1 MDNINGA
8 LAFKTTLDIN
18 DFNVS
23 AQAMERSIK
32 QVSSTAVSESSVMDN
47 SIQSFAQ
54 NGAKYIVSYLVGQ
67 GMGTL
72 LQSIVQTR
80 GQFQQLEI
88 AFTTMLKSGTQ
99 AKGLMDRLIDTAAK
113 TPFDLSGIASSAKQ
127 MLAYGSTVDNVVDE
141 LVMLGNVASG
151 VGAPLQDIA
160 YLYGTLRTQ
169 GRAFTVD
176 IRQFAGRGI
185 PIYEELA
192 KVLGVTKDEVSSLV
206 TEGKVGFAE
215 VEKAFQNMT
224 GKAGT
229 YYNLMQE
236 QSKSLT
242 GMISNMGD
250 AWEQSLNKL
259 GADNQDV
266 FAGAIESATYMAEH
280 LDDILRILKAVAI
293 GYGSVKAAIVL
304 NTLATK
310 GYTGVALLDN
320 TARQAKISLMKLEAV
335 ATGQMV
341 AQTKAMIA
349 AQNSHVAA
357 LQAQLTVEEHAN
369 MVKQLRI
376 ATIQQMLTIQQ
387 AEYLSNLNLTASSAN
402 YEAVALSVLTVEQK
416 QALSKL
422 DLSAKSAVYRAA
434 LENEVAVKTQNS
446 AATLNAMRTDVKA
459 AAVKMESA
467 RADALAAKAAVERA
481 YLEVYRA
488 QQTGNAEKIAIATKK
503 MEAAED
509 NAAIARKTAL
519 ATQSDFYAKK
529 KLLEATA
536 TKQSTAASVADTTA
550 KTTQGAVTSVLTA
563 ITTKATVAVKALWA
577 SMMSNPIGWVM
588 GLIGA
593 LVSVITLFTG
603 KQKEATTATGE
614 FQDTTKKEI
623 DDLNLLFAV
632 LQNTEKGT
640 QTHKNTIEKINAVC
654 KQYNKTLLDENATLD
669 LQRLKYEELTT
680 AIQQTTAEK
689 IKAKYTEQAMQE
701 LGQSQ
706 TDALDKLKEN
716 AEDATY
722 KEIQEV
728 METTP
733 EGVTVMMNKVVDVAS
748 SSIRGASGAVWDA
761 VESMA
766 VESANQLKG
775 LTGQAYTDA
784 FNNSL
789 DSIVSAVQKST
800 GATGKEMDAFKE
812 NIKTYL
818 ESVAQ
823 SAKKTDETIGEVDR
837 QLEKF
842 YGKKDTTS
850 VTESTDYVAMSFNE
864 LDKKIGETQKSIDTL
879 NAKKVKVEADNTQL
893 KELKDL
899 LDKLNGAVNTKN
911 TNLNTEKGISDR
923 IKQLKELREAAII
936 GSSDYKSY
944 DTQIKKLEA
953 RLPKHTT
960 GDKADSAAKQ
970 LRERQ
975 LEADRK
981 LEADRIAVLEEGYE
995 KRKRTLSLQ
1004 HKEALDNIDKEEKA
1018 LAKARK
1024 DAGKGGLSKS
1034 EKDGFDERRTLEN
1047 KKYDKAQNKL
1057 FDGEI
1062 EYKKQQYALY
1072 FRWVRNMGEDVAN
1085 TQFAT
1090 LLKGGKSYKEYV
1102 ENEIKAL
1109 KDKQQAGTLTEGE
1122 SNQLIS
1128 LNMQYNEI
1136 TGAKSA
1142 MDSFKESVSKTIQQ
1156 AQTLAEKLEAIA
1168 DAKEKLANG
1177 SSGLVGADEKAEATL
1192 FVSEEDEKLQEEVQ
1206 QKILSSYRTFEE
1218 QRNDIQKEYAL
1229 LRAAAQKTGD
1239 QERINQV
1246 NKSEAEAL
1254 STLTANML
1262 KQSDSWKKLFGDLD
1276 SLSVAEIDKLVADIE
1291 TKLKDADLK
1300 LNPVDCRA
1308 LIDSLNQAKETLI
1321 SENPFKDLGTFYD
1334 DYIEAKKK
1342 LAEAKANVAAGKGT
1356 DEDVKKA
1363 EADMKKA
1370 AKGVTKSI
1378 ETITDTATT
1387 CGNAIESMFSD
1398 LADGLETAME
1408 LFGKLGNAIASMFSD
1423 LGQDDLANG
1432 LGTAMELFGQL
1443 GNAAASVGKM
1453 MSGDIL
1459 GGVTGMV
1466 SAVTSVVGIFAKL
1479 HDSKY
1484 EKKIQNL
1491 QKEID
1496 ALEQSYSR
1504 LERAYNNTYWVFNDS
1519 QREAYEKNIQLIND
1533 QIRALEQEANVA
1545 KKNWDFARYA
1555 QLNKEIKELN
1565 KQLKNAEENGDMFSI
1580 YEAQKKNL
1588 KQQQEDLRKQIQ
1600 AEKDKKKT
1608 DNGKIQQWN
1617 EQIESITQQIE
1628 DLDRSMMETLAGT
1641 DVKTAIDEFADAL
1654 VDAYCKGE
1662 DAAEALGEK
1671 TKEVLK
1677 KAVVEA
1683 LKREFLAKGINDAVL
1698 YLGESMKDGKLTD
1711 VEKREFERMVNAAGD
1726 LFNSALEG
1734 IGDWIKDVEEETV
1747 QQDPLTGA
1755 VTSMNEETGGVI
1767 AGRLNAFVINQSD
1780 QTSIMRQ
1787 ALVYQAEIAANTK
1800 LSASELTEIKTTLKR
1815 IENKDSSLLSQGI
1828 A

>member
-1 MDNINGA
+1 M
-8 LAFKTTLDIN
+8 
-18 DFNVS
+18 
-23 AQAMERSIK
+23 
-32 QVSSTAVSESSVMDN
+32 
-47 SIQSFAQ
+47 
-54 NGAKYIVSYLVGQ
+54 
-67 GMGTL
+67 
-72 LQSIVQTR
+72 
-80 GQFQQLEI
+80 
-88 AFTTMLKSGTQ
+88 
-99 AKGLMDRLIDTAAK
+99 
-113 TPFDLSGIASSAKQ
+113 
-127 MLAYGSTVDNVVDE
+127 
-141 LVMLGNVASG
+141 
-151 VGAPLQDIA
+151 
-160 YLYGTLRTQ
+160 
-169 GRAFTVD
+169 
-176 IRQFAGRGI
+176 
-185 PIYEELA
+185 
-192 KVLGVTKDEVSSLV
+192 
-206 TEGKVGFAE
+206 
-215 VEKAFQNMT
+215 
-224 GKAGT
+224 
-229 YYNLMQE
+229 
-236 QSKSLT
+236 
-242 GMISNMGD
+242 
-250 AWEQSLNKL
+250 
-259 GADNQDV
+259 
-266 FAGAIESATYMAEH
+266 
-280 LDDILRILKAVAI
+280 
-293 GYGSVKAAIVL
+293 
-304 NTLATK
+304 
-310 GYTGVALLDN
+310 
-320 TARQAKISLMKLEAV
+320 
-335 ATGQMV
+335 
-341 AQTKAMIA
+341 
-349 AQNSHVAA
+349 
-357 LQAQLTVEEHAN
+357 
-369 MVKQLRI
+369 
-376 ATIQQMLTIQQ
+376 
-387 AEYLSNLNLTASSAN
+387 
-402 YEAVALSVLTVEQK
+402 
-416 QALSKL
+416 
-422 DLSAKSAVYRAA
+422 
-434 LENEVAVKTQNS
+434 
-446 AATLNAMRTDVKA
+446 
-459 AAVKMESA
+459 
-467 RADALAAKAAVERA
+467 
-481 YLEVYRA
+481 
-488 QQTGNAEKIAIATKK
+488 
-503 MEAAED
+503 
-509 NAAIARKTAL
+509 
-519 ATQSDFYAKK
+519 
-529 KLLEATA
+529 
-536 TKQSTAASVADTTA
+536 
-550 KTTQGAVTSVLTA
+550 
-563 ITTKATVAVKALWA
+563 
-577 SMMSNPIGWVM
+577 
-588 GLIGA
+588 
-593 LVSVITLFTG
+593 
-603 KQKEATTATGE
+603 
-614 FQDTTKKEI
+614 
-623 DDLNLLFAV
+623 
-632 LQNTEKGT
+632 
-640 QTHKNTIEKINAVC
+640 
-654 KQYNKTLLDENATLD
+654 LDENATLD

-701 LGQSQ
+701 LVQSQ

-789 DSIVSAVQKST
+789 NSIVSQVKQST
-800 GATGKEMDAFKE
+800 SATDKEMDAFKS

-818 ESVAQ
+818 ESIVQ
-823 SAKKTDETIGEVDR
+823 SAKKADETIGKVNKE
-837 QLEKF
+837 LEAF
-842 YGKKDTTS
+842 IAPKDTTS

-899 LDKLNGAVNTKN
+899 LDKLNGAVNTKT

-923 IKQLKELREAAII
+923 IKQLKDLREAAII

-1300 LNPVDCRA
+1300 LNPVDYRA

-1321 SENPFKDLGTFYD
+1321 SKNPFKALGTFYD

-1387 CGNAIESMFSD
+1387 C
-1398 LADGLETAME
+1398 
-1408 LFGKLGNAIASMFSD
+1408 GNAIASMFSD

-1496 ALEQSYSR
+1496 ALEQSYNR

-1533 QIRALEQEANVA
+1533 QIRALEQEANIA

-1755 VTSMNEETGGVI
+1755 VTSMSEETGGVI

>member
-1 MDNINGA
+1 M
-8 LAFKTTLDIN
+8 
-18 DFNVS
+18 
-23 AQAMERSIK
+23 
-32 QVSSTAVSESSVMDN
+32 
-47 SIQSFAQ
+47 
-54 NGAKYIVSYLVGQ
+54 
-67 GMGTL
+67 
-72 LQSIVQTR
+72 
-80 GQFQQLEI
+80 
-88 AFTTMLKSGTQ
+88 
-99 AKGLMDRLIDTAAK
+99 
-113 TPFDLSGIASSAKQ
+113 
-127 MLAYGSTVDNVVDE
+127 
-141 LVMLGNVASG
+141 
-151 VGAPLQDIA
+151 
-160 YLYGTLRTQ
+160 
-169 GRAFTVD
+169 
-176 IRQFAGRGI
+176 
-185 PIYEELA
+185 
-192 KVLGVTKDEVSSLV
+192 
-206 TEGKVGFAE
+206 
-215 VEKAFQNMT
+215 
-224 GKAGT
+224 
-229 YYNLMQE
+229 
-236 QSKSLT
+236 
-242 GMISNMGD
+242 
-250 AWEQSLNKL
+250 
-259 GADNQDV
+259 
-266 FAGAIESATYMAEH
+266 
-280 LDDILRILKAVAI
+280 
-293 GYGSVKAAIVL
+293 
-304 NTLATK
+304 
-310 GYTGVALLDN
+310 
-320 TARQAKISLMKLEAV
+320 
-335 ATGQMV
+335 
-341 AQTKAMIA
+341 
-349 AQNSHVAA
+349 
-357 LQAQLTVEEHAN
+357 
-369 MVKQLRI
+369 
-376 ATIQQMLTIQQ
+376 
-387 AEYLSNLNLTASSAN
+387 
-402 YEAVALSVLTVEQK
+402 
-416 QALSKL
+416 
-422 DLSAKSAVYRAA
+422 
-434 LENEVAVKTQNS
+434 
-446 AATLNAMRTDVKA
+446 
-459 AAVKMESA
+459 
-467 RADALAAKAAVERA
+467 
-481 YLEVYRA
+481 
-488 QQTGNAEKIAIATKK
+488 
-503 MEAAED
+503 
-509 NAAIARKTAL
+509 
-519 ATQSDFYAKK
+519 
-529 KLLEATA
+529 
-536 TKQSTAASVADTTA
+536 
-550 KTTQGAVTSVLTA
+550 
-563 ITTKATVAVKALWA
+563 
-577 SMMSNPIGWVM
+577 
-588 GLIGA
+588 
-593 LVSVITLFTG
+593 
-603 KQKEATTATGE
+603 
-614 FQDTTKKEI
+614 
-623 DDLNLLFAV
+623 
-632 LQNTEKGT
+632 
-640 QTHKNTIEKINAVC
+640 
-654 KQYNKTLLDENATLD
+654 
-669 LQRLKYEELTT
+669 
-680 AIQQTTAEK
+680 
-689 IKAKYTEQAMQE
+689 
-701 LGQSQ
+701 
-706 TDALDKLKEN
+706 
-716 AEDATY
+716 
-722 KEIQEV
+722 
-728 METTP
+728 
-733 EGVTVMMNKVVDVAS
+733 
-748 SSIRGASGAVWDA
+748 
-761 VESMA
+761 
-766 VESANQLKG
+766 
-775 LTGQAYTDA
+775 
-784 FNNSL
+784 
-789 DSIVSAVQKST
+789 
-800 GATGKEMDAFKE
+800 
-812 NIKTYL
+812 
-818 ESVAQ
+818 
-823 SAKKTDETIGEVDR
+823 
-837 QLEKF
+837 
-842 YGKKDTTS
+842 
-850 VTESTDYVAMSFNE
+850 
-864 LDKKIGETQKSIDTL
+864 
-879 NAKKVKVEADNTQL
+879 
-893 KELKDL
+893 
-899 LDKLNGAVNTKN
+899 
-911 TNLNTEKGISDR
+911 
-923 IKQLKELREAAII
+923 REAAII

-1024 DAGKGGLSKS
+1024 DAGKGGLSNS

-1300 LNPVDCRA
+1300 LNPVDYRA

-1321 SENPFKDLGTFYD
+1321 SKNPFKALGTFYD

-1342 LAEAKANVAAGKGT
+1342 LVEAKANVAAGKGT

-1387 CGNAIESMFSD
+1387 C
-1398 LADGLETAME
+1398 
-1408 LFGKLGNAIASMFSD
+1408 GNAIASMFSD

-1491 QKEID
+1491 QKVID

-1755 VTSMNEETGGVI
+1755 VTSMSEETGGVI

>member
-1 MDNINGA
+1 MISTCRHKRWKGVSNRFMDNINGA
-8 LAFKTTLDIN
+8 LAFKATLDIN

-341 AQTKAMIA
+341 AQTKAMVA

-701 LGQSQ
+701 LVQSQ

-823 SAKKTDETIGEVDR
+823 SAKKADETIGKVDR

-1300 LNPVDCRA
+1300 LNPVDYRA

-1321 SENPFKDLGTFYD
+1321 SKNPFKALGTFYD

-1342 LAEAKANVAAGKGT
+1342 LVEAKANVAAGKGT

-1387 CGNAIESMFSD
+1387 C
-1398 LADGLETAME
+1398 
-1408 LFGKLGNAIASMFSD
+1408 GNAIASMFSD

-1755 VTSMNEETGGVI
+1755 VTSMSEETGGVI

>member
-8 LAFKTTLDIN
+8 LAFKATLDIN

-192 KVLGVTKDEVSSLV
+192 KVLGVTKDEVSNLV

-341 AQTKAMIA
+341 AQTKAMVA

-701 LGQSQ
+701 LVQSQ

-761 VESMA
+761 VESTA

-800 GATGKEMDAFKE
+800 EATGKEMDAFKE

-823 SAKKTDETIGEVDR
+823 SAKKADETIGKVDR

-842 YGKKDTTS
+842 CGKKDTTS

-923 IKQLKELREAAII
+923 IKQLKELREAAI

-1300 LNPVDCRA
+1300 LNPVDYRA

-1321 SENPFKDLGTFYD
+1321 SKNPFKALGTFYD

-1387 CGNAIESMFSD
+1387 C
-1398 LADGLETAME
+1398 
-1408 LFGKLGNAIASMFSD
+1408 GNAIASMFSD

-1588 KQQQEDLRKQIQ
+1588 KQQQEDLRMQIQ

>member
-8 LAFKTTLDIN
+8 LAFKATLDIN

-192 KVLGVTKDEVSSLV
+192 KVLGVTKDEVSNLV

-341 AQTKAMIA
+341 AQTKAMVA

-577 SMMSNPIGWVM
+577 SMKSNPIGWILSLVGM
-588 GLIGA
+588 
-593 LVSVITLFTG
+593 LVSALTLF
-603 KQKEATTATGE
+603 KSSEEEATDAMGE
-614 FQDTTKKEI
+614 FQDTTKKQI
-623 DDLNLLFAV
+623 DNLDLLFAI
-632 LQNTEKGT
+632 LRNTEKGT
-640 QTHKNTIEKINAVC
+640 KTHGDAIRKVNAIC
-654 KQYNKTLLDENATLD
+654 KEYNKTLLDENATID
-669 LQRLKYEELTT
+669 EQKLKYAELTA

-689 IKAKYTEQAMQE
+689 IKAKYVEQE
-701 LGQSQ
+701 LQEYLEKSDENYANFIKNLGNASYDTGKTRTVTNRSTGGDSYEVPIYEASENIRNMGGAVQEAIRSQ
-706 TDALDKLKEN
+706 IEDNAKLLASMSGDAFTKQYNDVVASILNSTKAATKATDAEIAGFKGIVESYLTSQINKAKEMN
-716 AEDATY
+716 EAINQVDNSLSAYFAPKDAT
-722 KEIQEV
+722 
-728 METTP
+728 P
-733 EGVTVMMNKVVDVAS
+733 VT
-748 SSIRGASGAVWDA
+748 
-761 VESMA
+761 
-766 VESANQLKG
+766 
-775 LTGQAYTDA
+775 
-784 FNNSL
+784 
-789 DSIVSAVQKST
+789 DSV
-800 GATGKEMDAFKE
+800 
-812 NIKTYL
+812 
-818 ESVAQ
+818 
-823 SAKKTDETIGEVDR
+823 
-837 QLEKF
+837 
-842 YGKKDTTS
+842 
-850 VTESTDYVAMSFNE
+850 DYVSMSFEE
-864 LDKKIGETQKSIDTL
+864 LDKKIQETQTQIDTL
-879 NAKKVKVEADNTQL
+879 NAKKVKVEADTTELQSL
-893 KELKDL
+893 KKLMDELT
-899 LDKLNGAVNTKN
+899 GARDTK
-911 TNLNTEKGISDR
+911 TANLNTESGINER

-1300 LNPVDCRA
+1300 LNPVDYRA

-1321 SENPFKDLGTFYD
+1321 SKNPFKALGTFYD

-1387 CGNAIESMFSD
+1387 C
-1398 LADGLETAME
+1398 
-1408 LFGKLGNAIASMFSD
+1408 GNAIASMFSD

-1755 VTSMNEETGGVI
+1755 VTSMSEETGGVI

>member
-8 LAFKTTLDIN
+8 LAFKATLDIN

-341 AQTKAMIA
+341 AQTKAMVA

-529 KLLEATA
+529 KLLEAIA

-701 LGQSQ
+701 LVQSQ

-761 VESMA
+761 VESTA

-789 DSIVSAVQKST
+789 DSIVSAVQEST
-800 GATGKEMDAFKE
+800 EATGKEMDAFKE

-823 SAKKTDETIGEVDR
+823 SAKKADETIGKVDR
-837 QLEKF
+837 QLEKY

-893 KELKDL
+893 KEQKDL

-953 RLPKHTT
+953 RLP
-960 GDKADSAAKQ
+960 KQ

-1300 LNPVDCRA
+1300 LNPVDYRA

-1321 SENPFKDLGTFYD
+1321 SKNPFKALGTFYD

-1387 CGNAIESMFSD
+1387 C
-1398 LADGLETAME
+1398 
-1408 LFGKLGNAIASMFSD
+1408 GNAIASMFSD

>member
-8 LAFKTTLDIN
+8 LAFKATLDIN

-192 KVLGVTKDEVSSLV
+192 KVLGVTKDEVSNLV

-341 AQTKAMIA
+341 AQTKAMVA

-593 LVSVITLFTG
+593 LVSIITLFTG

-701 LGQSQ
+701 LVQSQ

-716 AEDATY
+716 AKDATY

-748 SSIRGASGAVWDA
+748 SSIRGASGAVWDV

-789 DSIVSAVQKST
+789 DSIVSTVQRST
-800 GATGKEMDAFKE
+800 EATGKEMDAFKE

-823 SAKKTDETIGEVDR
+823 SAKKADETIGKVNR
-837 QLEKF
+837 QLEKIH
-842 YGKKDTTS
+842 GKKDTTS

-911 TNLNTEKGISDR
+911 TNLNTEKGIPDR

-1300 LNPVDCRA
+1300 LNPVDYRA

-1321 SENPFKDLGTFYD
+1321 SKNPFKALGTFYD

-1387 CGNAIESMFSD
+1387 C
-1398 LADGLETAME
+1398 
-1408 LFGKLGNAIASMFSD
+1408 GNAIASMFSD

-1755 VTSMNEETGGVI
+1755 VTSMSEETGGVI

>member
-8 LAFKTTLDIN
+8 LAFKATLDIN

-341 AQTKAMIA
+341 AQTKAMVA

-701 LGQSQ
+701 LVQSQ

-748 SSIRGASGAVWDA
+748 SSIRGASGAVWDV
-761 VESMA
+761 VESTA

-800 GATGKEMDAFKE
+800 EATGKEMDAFKE

-823 SAKKTDETIGEVDR
+823 SAKKADETIGKVDR
-837 QLEKF
+837 QLEKL

-850 VTESTDYVAMSFNE
+850 VTESIDYVAMSFNE

-879 NAKKVKVEADNTQL
+879 NAKKVKVEADNTQQ

-960 GDKADSAAKQ
+960 WDKADSAAKQ

-1024 DAGKGGLSKS
+1024 DAGSKS

-1300 LNPVDCRA
+1300 LNPVDYRA

-1321 SENPFKDLGTFYD
+1321 SKNPFKALGTFYD

-1387 CGNAIESMFSD
+1387 C
-1398 LADGLETAME
+1398 
-1408 LFGKLGNAIASMFSD
+1408 GNAIASMFSD

>member
-8 LAFKTTLDIN
+8 LAFKATLDIN

-341 AQTKAMIA
+341 AQTKAMVA

-701 LGQSQ
+701 LVQSQ

-800 GATGKEMDAFKE
+800 EATGKEMDAFKE

-823 SAKKTDETIGEVDR
+823 SAKKADETIGKVDR

-879 NAKKVKVEADNTQL
+879 NAKKVKVEADNTQ
-893 KELKDL
+893 LKDL

-1300 LNPVDCRA
+1300 LNPVDYRA

-1321 SENPFKDLGTFYD
+1321 SKNPFKALGTFYD

-1387 CGNAIESMFSD
+1387 C
-1398 LADGLETAME
+1398 
-1408 LFGKLGNAIASMFSD
+1408 GNAIASMFSD

>member
-8 LAFKTTLDIN
+8 LAFKATLDIN

-192 KVLGVTKDEVSSLV
+192 KVLGVTKDEVSNLV

-341 AQTKAMIA
+341 AQTKA
-349 AQNSHVAA
+349 
-357 LQAQLTVEEHAN
+357 T
-369 MVKQLRI
+369 
-376 ATIQQMLTIQQ
+376 
-387 AEYLSNLNLTASSAN
+387 
-402 YEAVALSVLTVEQK
+402 
-416 QALSKL
+416 
-422 DLSAKSAVYRAA
+422 
-434 LENEVAVKTQNS
+434 VAVKTQNS

-614 FQDTTKKEI
+614 FQDITKKEI

-701 LGQSQ
+701 LVQSQ

-722 KEIQEV
+722 KEIQKV

-789 DSIVSAVQKST
+789 NSIVSQVKQST
-800 GATGKEMDAFKE
+800 SATDKEMDAFKG

-818 ESVAQ
+818 ESIVQ
-823 SAKKTDETIGEVDR
+823 SAKRADETIGKVNKES
-837 QLEKF
+837 EAF
-842 YGKKDTTS
+842 IAPKDTTS

-899 LDKLNGAVNTKN
+899 LDKLNGAVNTKT

-1262 KQSDSWKKLFGDLD
+1262 KQPDSWKKLFGDLD

-1300 LNPVDCRA
+1300 LNPVDYRA

-1321 SENPFKDLGTFYD
+1321 SKNPFKALGTFYD

-1387 CGNAIESMFSD
+1387 C
-1398 LADGLETAME
+1398 
-1408 LFGKLGNAIASMFSD
+1408 GNAIASMFSD

-1755 VTSMNEETGGVI
+1755 VTSMSEETGGVI

>member
-8 LAFKTTLDIN
+8 LAFKATLDIN

-192 KVLGVTKDEVSSLV
+192 KVLGVTKDEVSNLV

-341 AQTKAMIA
+341 AQTKAMVA

-701 LGQSQ
+701 LVQSQ

-716 AEDATY
+716 AKDATY

-761 VESMA
+761 VESTA

-789 DSIVSAVQKST
+789 DSIVSAVQKSSE
-800 GATGKEMDAFKE
+800 ATGKEMDAFKE

-823 SAKKTDETIGEVDR
+823 SAKKADETIGKADR

-842 YGKKDTTS
+842 HGKKDTTS

-899 LDKLNGAVNTKN
+899 LDKLNGAVNTKT

-1034 EKDGFDERRTLEN
+1034 EKDGFDERRTLENKN

-1300 LNPVDCRA
+1300 LNPVDYRA

-1321 SENPFKDLGTFYD
+1321 SKNPFKALGTFYD

-1387 CGNAIESMFSD
+1387 C
-1398 LADGLETAME
+1398 
-1408 LFGKLGNAIASMFSD
+1408 GNAIASMFSD

-1755 VTSMNEETGGVI
+1755 VTSMSEETGGVI

>member
-8 LAFKTTLDIN
+8 LAFKATLDIN

-169 GRAFTVD
+169 GRAFAVD

-229 YYNLMQE
+229 FYNLMQE

-341 AQTKAMIA
+341 AQTKAMVA

-509 NAAIARKTAL
+509 SAAIARKTAL

-654 KQYNKTLLDENATLD
+654 KQYNKALLDENATLD

-701 LGQSQ
+701 LVQSQ

-761 VESMA
+761 VGSMA

-789 DSIVSAVQKST
+789 DSIVSAVQRYT

-823 SAKKTDETIGEVDR
+823 SAKKADEIIGKLGR

-899 LDKLNGAVNTKN
+899 LDKLNGAVNTKK

-1300 LNPVDCRA
+1300 LNPVDYRA

-1321 SENPFKDLGTFYD
+1321 SKNPFKALGTFYD

-1387 CGNAIESMFSD
+1387 C
-1398 LADGLETAME
+1398 
-1408 LFGKLGNAIASMFSD
+1408 GNAIASMFSD

>member
-8 LAFKTTLDIN
+8 LAFKATLDIN

-341 AQTKAMIA
+341 AQTKAMVA

-701 LGQSQ
+701 LVQSQ

-748 SSIRGASGAVWDA
+748 SSIRGASGAVWDV
-761 VESMA
+761 VESTA

-800 GATGKEMDAFKE
+800 EATGKEMDAFKE

-823 SAKKTDETIGEVDR
+823 SAKKADETIGKVGR

-842 YGKKDTTS
+842 DGKKDTTS

-953 RLPKHTT
+953 RLP
-960 GDKADSAAKQ
+960 KQ

-1300 LNPVDCRA
+1300 LNPVDYRA

-1321 SENPFKDLGTFYD
+1321 SKNPFKALGTFYD

-1387 CGNAIESMFSD
+1387 C
-1398 LADGLETAME
+1398 
-1408 LFGKLGNAIASMFSD
+1408 GNAIASMFSD

>member
-1 MDNINGA
+1 
-8 LAFKTTLDIN
+8 
-18 DFNVS
+18 
-23 AQAMERSIK
+23 MERSIK

-341 AQTKAMIA
+341 AQTKAMVA

-701 LGQSQ
+701 LVQSQ

-823 SAKKTDETIGEVDR
+823 SAKKADETIGKVDR

-1300 LNPVDCRA
+1300 LNPVDYRA

-1321 SENPFKDLGTFYD
+1321 SKNPFKALGTFYD

-1387 CGNAIESMFSD
+1387 C
-1398 LADGLETAME
+1398 
-1408 LFGKLGNAIASMFSD
+1408 GNAIASMFSD